1 MGRLH
6 DVPCTIAR
14 SSLPDFGLRIHTNS
28 QLHGLTRNPWHPN
41 VTAGGS
47 SGDGG
52 SALSSGISPIG
63 LGNDIG
69 GSLRHPAHC
78 CGIASLKPTVGVI
91 PMATVVPPG
100 YETVI
105 DLRCQ
110 VLVAD
115 DREQRKLL
123 SLVTGESGQKTLA
136 NLLDTPTC
144 SEREQ
149 RSPRLASSAVYPW
162 ASR

>member
-1 MGRLH
+1 VLAGAVLGRLH

-28 QLHGLTRNPWHPN
+28 KLHGLTRNPWHPN

-78 CGIASLKPTVGVI
+78 CGI
-91 PMATVVPPG
+91 
-100 YETVI
+100 
-105 DLRCQ
+105 DLRCK

-144 SEREQ
+144 SERQQ
-149 RSPRLASSAVYPW
+149 RSPLLASSAVYPW